1 MTSEIIYGPA
11 ANCRSGEEDSRHPPL
26 LPAPCQIAIPNGTL
40 QRHPQSHRVRK
51 NVHGKMELGSD
62 FIEASRRISIKNAPD
77 NNTLRFVLAFPSLL
91 QSADA
96 VITPQTE
103 AVDEGSLG
111 ALASGRPS
119 FFNGKMTL
127 TWKDL

>member
-1 MTSEIIYGPA
+1 MTPEIIYGPA
-11 ANCRSGEEDSRHPPL
+11 ANCRNGEEDSRHPPL

-40 QRHPQSHRVRK
+40 LRHLQSHRVRK

-91 QSADA
+91 QSA
-96 VITPQTE
+96 
-103 AVDEGSLG
+103 G
-111 ALASGRPS
+111 GRC
-119 FFNGKMTL
+119 NYT
-127 TWKDL
+127 